1 MENYHGIVSAA
12 LLTFSPDASVSKQK
26 DTSRVVTSAAY
37 LLFYRR
43 RSAEPLGGPKFQE
56 IFERYNDQTAADED
70 MSDSGEGRRLGQGS
84 SRRGSPSA
92 LTGAGLTLPHGNR
105 GLARLA
111 DDNGS
116 ELPSYQVSGHGDGD
130 DDTDMGA
137 QLSWSNQGTLHNS
150 IEGDGEDEGIGLSDF
165 DAAGMAG
172 MTSVI
177 GPSNW
182 SFDNLNNNSKAGS
195 LATDDDVDIASD
207 VAQNDGES
215 LAGNSAAGIDD
226 VFDTGDMVHMLRDGA
241 GPRHGDEPGLDYSEP
256 PEPVMPPEM
265 DAYDLPPPSPS
276 AEEQVAMSQIAVDA
290 WEAKHARQQ
299 REMQENMMQRGQQV
313 HSVPPALGL
322 GDDDD
327 GASDRVAE
335 IHVDGEEKKVGGA

>member
-1 MENYHGIVSAA
+1 M
-12 LLTFSPDASVSKQK
+12 
-26 DTSRVVTSAAY
+26 
-37 LLFYRR
+37 
-43 RSAEPLGGPKFQE
+43 
-56 IFERYNDQTAADED
+56 
-70 MSDSGEGRRLGQGS
+70 
-84 SRRGSPSA
+84 
-92 LTGAGLTLPHGNR
+92 
-105 GLARLA
+105 ARLA
-111 DDNGS
+111 DDNSS

-256 PEPVMPPEM
+256 PEPVMPPEI

-313 HSVPPALGL
+313 HSVPPTLGL
-322 GDDDD
+322 GNDDDD

-335 IHVDGEEKKVGGA
+335 IHVDGEDKKVGGA